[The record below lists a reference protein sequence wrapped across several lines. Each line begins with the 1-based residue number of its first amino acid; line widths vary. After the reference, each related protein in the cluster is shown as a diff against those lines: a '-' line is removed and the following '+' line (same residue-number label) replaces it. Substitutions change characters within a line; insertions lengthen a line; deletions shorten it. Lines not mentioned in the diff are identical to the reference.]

1 MAHSIDD
8 SDYFTDTWSEQMLV
22 NHNIYTYHRYS
33 IDACD
38 LVFSEKKKNH
48 ALVPTEI
55 LEMAELIERYF
66 VAENAGE
73 IEGKLAVHPFNKSIS
88 INLTHNQRRYVMKSY
103 DELKAEMEAIQQQM
117 IEAKKT
123 KRANALKELKRLCKE
138 FGFTA
143 GMLKG
148 ELTEEREKA

>member
-8 SDYFTDTWSEQMLV
+8 SNYFTDTWSEQMLV

-38 LVFSEKKKNH
+38 LVFSETKKNH
-48 ALVPTEI
+48 ARVPTEI

-73 IEGKLAVHPFNKSIS
+73 IEDKLAVLMEPFMRKGKDKSHTDANEDRDDS
-88 INLTHNQRRYVMKSY
+88 
-103 DELKAEMEAIQQQM
+103 DEVEDFVLS
-117 IEAKKT
+117 
-123 KRANALKELKRLCKE
+123 
-138 FGFTA
+138 
-143 GMLKG
+143 
-148 ELTEEREKA
+148 